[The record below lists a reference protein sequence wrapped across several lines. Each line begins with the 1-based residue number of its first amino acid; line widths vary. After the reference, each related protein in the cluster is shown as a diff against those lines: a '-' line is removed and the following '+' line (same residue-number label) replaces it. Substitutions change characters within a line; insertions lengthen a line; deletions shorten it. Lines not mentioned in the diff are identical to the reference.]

1 LTKESIVVLV
11 RPANGFAQPT
21 VATRIHTPYLPRSA
35 NAKKHYSSSAI
46 NRCVTYPRSPWCIA
60 GATVI
65 FCLTIKL
72 LVDFALDLHIYQMA
86 EDDGY

>member
-1 LTKESIVVLV
+1 MSPSLFSFDQQTAAHSRPWRRASIPLLTKICQRQETLFFVRNQSLRHLSSI
-11 RPANGFAQPT
+11 T
-21 VATRIHTPYLPRSA
+21 
-35 NAKKHYSSSAI
+35 
-46 NRCVTYPRSPWCIA
+46 PWCCA